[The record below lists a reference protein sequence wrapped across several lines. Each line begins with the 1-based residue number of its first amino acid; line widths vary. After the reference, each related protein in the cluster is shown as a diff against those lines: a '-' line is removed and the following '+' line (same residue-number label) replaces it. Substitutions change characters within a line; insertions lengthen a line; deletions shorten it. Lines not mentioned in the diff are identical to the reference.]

1 MATDTDLAARIRRLE
16 DREAIKELI
25 ARYGLVMDDR
35 DMDGMPGLFTAD
47 VRILSRDGVMDA
59 RGRDAAIALFRG
71 RFTVLG
77 PSNHF
82 THDKIIR
89 FGDDPDEAT
98 GIVLSHAEMQR
109 KGEPM
114 LAAIRYTD
122 RYRREDGAWRFAER
136 LFDFFY
142 YVPTAE
148 YLDALGPGLATRM
161 RAYEE
166 ATGADIPERLASWR
180 AYYGDAP
187 GPAPGEGG
195 APGEGAAP
203 GGGADAPG
211 DS

>member
-1 MATDTDLAARIRRLE
+1 MVTDTDLAARIRRLE

-35 DMDGMPGLFTAD
+35 DMDGMPGLFTED

-59 RGRDAAIALFRG
+59 RGREAAIALFRG

-122 RYRREDGAWRFAER
+122 RYRRENDAWRFAER

-166 ATGADIPERLASWR
+166 ATGADIPEKLASWR

-187 GPAPGEGG
+187 GG
-195 APGEGAAP
+195 AGDAP
-203 GGGADAPG
+203 GG
-211 DS
+211 S

>member
-1 MATDTDLAARIRRLE
+1 MGAETSVEKRLRRLE
-16 DREAIKELI
+16 DRFAIEELI

-35 DMDGMPGLFTAD
+35 DMEAMPGLFTED

-59 RGRDAAIALFRG
+59 RGRDAAIALYRG
-71 RFTVLG
+71 RFAVLG

-82 THDKIIR
+82 THDRIIR

-114 LAAIRYTD
+114 LAAIRYAD

-142 YVPTAE
+142 YVPTAQ

-166 ATGADIPERLASWR
+166 PADADIPEKLATWR

-187 GPAPGEGG
+187 GGC
-195 APGEGAAP
+195 
-203 GGGADAPG
+203 
-211 DS
+211 